1 MRLLPIMRF
10 SIVACSLIA
19 LSFSPVLAQS
29 YSLDAPGEAH
39 IRQDIEVHWTAPEA
53 RGSII
58 EIRPASGDGRRVS
71 YAYPNTNPKMIMA
84 PEAPGDYLLVYVA
97 GNDVHA
103 SQPLSVFIPDA
114 SLAGPATVG
123 AGETFELAWTGPV
136 SRSDLLTF
144 ATRDGDRIRG
154 TSYAYVGS
162 LNGQPASLRAPA
174 DAGSYDL
181 VYVSGETILARTQI
195 EVGGIEA
202 TLTAPAEVFQGAM
215 VRVVWDGPENS
226 QDFISFAARD
236 GDHIAGASYHYVGN
250 AAEDGSAMLT
260 ASETLGAYDIVYIS
274 SGRIIGRTPI
284 EVVEASLAL
293 DAPDAVTAYTQFTA
307 DWQGAG
313 NHGDMVE
320 MRDGGGA
327 LATYSYIDPNEGFVT
342 LGAPGEPGNYTLVYL
357 TRAGREM
364 ARLSVAVLPAP
375 AEPGQLLVEPGR
387 AALGPEDAVGVIL
400 DASGSMLQ
408 RIGDERRI
416 AIARQTLIGLVDET
430 IPAGTGFALRVFGHR
445 EADSCRTDLEIPLGP
460 LDPASAS
467 AVISNVNAM
476 NLARTPLGRSIELMA
491 SDLADVAG
499 ERVLIV
505 LTDGEET
512 CEGDA
517 AAAIQG
523 LRDRGWDIRVNIV
536 GLAIGDANLEAVF
549 QSWAAIG
556 GGRYFSAADEAELAE
571 ALASAVTGPFS
582 VIDPASGDIIA
593 RGRPGELLTLP
604 AGTYQIRWGQ
614 SREAGAEIT
623 AGDTTR
629 IMLD

>member
-1 MRLLPIMRF
+1 MRF
-10 SIVACSLIA
+10 LIIISSLIA
-19 LSFSPVLAQS
+19 LCFSPALAQT

-114 SLAGPATVG
+114 SLAGPASVG

-250 AAEDGSAMLT
+250 AGEDGSAILT

-284 EVVEASLAL
+284 EVVEASIAL
-293 DAPDAVTAYTQFTA
+293 DAPDEVTAYTQFTA
-307 DWQGAG
+307 DWEGAG
-313 NHGDMVE
+313 NHGDKVE
-320 MRDGGGA
+320 MRDGAGA
-327 LATYSYIDPNEGFVT
+327 LETYIYIDPNEGFVT
-342 LGAPGEPGNYTLVYL
+342 LGAPGEPGDYTLVYL

-364 ARLSVAVLPAP
+364 ARRSVAVLPPP
-375 AEPGQLLVEPGR
+375 AEPGQLLVEQRR
-387 AALGPEDAVGVIL
+387 AALGPDDAVGVIL

-408 RIGDERRI
+408 RIGSERRI
-416 AIARQTLIGLVDET
+416 AIARQTLTGLVDET

-460 LDPASAS
+460 LDPAAAS
-467 AVISNVNAM
+467 GVIGDVNAM
-476 NLARTPLGRSIELMA
+476 NLAKTPLGRSIELMA
-491 SDLADVAG
+491 SDLADVTG
-499 ERVLIV
+499 QRVLIV

-523 LRDRGWDIRVNIV
+523 LRDLGWDIRINIV
-536 GLAIGDANLEAVF
+536 GLAIGEAELEATF
-549 QSWAAIG
+549 ESWAAIG
-556 GGRYFSAADEAELAE
+556 GGQYFSATDGDELAD
-571 ALASAVTGPFS
+571 ALTRAVTGPFS
-582 VIDPASGDIIA
+582 VTDPDSGGTIASGQ
-593 RGRPGELLTLP
+593 PGELLTLP
-604 AGTYQIRWGQ
+604 AGTYLIRWG
-614 SREAGAEIT
+614 RDGEATAEIT
-623 AGDTTR
+623 SGDGTR
-629 IMLD
+629 ITLE

>member
-1 MRLLPIMRF
+1 MRLL
-10 SIVACSLIA
+10 IVVCSLIA
-19 LSFSPVLAQS
+19 LSLSPVLAQS

-114 SLAGPATVG
+114 SLAGPASVG

-226 QDFISFAARD
+226 QDFISFSARD

-593 RGRPGELLTLP
+593 SGRPGELLTLP

>member
-1 MRLLPIMRF
+1 
-10 SIVACSLIA
+10 
-19 LSFSPVLAQS
+19 
-29 YSLDAPGEAH
+29 
-39 IRQDIEVHWTAPEA
+39 
-53 RGSII
+53 
-58 EIRPASGDGRRVS
+58 
-71 YAYPNTNPKMIMA
+71 
-84 PEAPGDYLLVYVA
+84 
-97 GNDVHA
+97 
-103 SQPLSVFIPDA
+103 
-114 SLAGPATVG
+114 
-123 AGETFELAWTGPV
+123 
-136 SRSDLLTF
+136 
-144 ATRDGDRIRG
+144 
-154 TSYAYVGS
+154 
-162 LNGQPASLRAPA
+162 
-174 DAGSYDL
+174 
-181 VYVSGETILARTQI
+181 
-195 EVGGIEA
+195 
-202 TLTAPAEVFQGAM
+202 
-215 VRVVWDGPENS
+215 
-226 QDFISFAARD
+226 
-236 GDHIAGASYHYVGN
+236 
-250 AAEDGSAMLT
+250 
-260 ASETLGAYDIVYIS
+260 
-274 SGRIIGRTPI
+274 
-284 EVVEASLAL
+284 
-293 DAPDAVTAYTQFTA
+293 
-307 DWQGAG
+307 
-313 NHGDMVE
+313 
-320 MRDGGGA
+320 
-327 LATYSYIDPNEGFVT
+327 
-342 LGAPGEPGNYTLVYL
+342 
-357 TRAGREM
+357 
-364 ARLSVAVLPAP
+364 
-375 AEPGQLLVEPGR
+375 VEPGR
-387 AALGPEDAVGVIL
+387 AALGPEDAVGVFL

-408 RIGDERRI
+408 RIGDERRL
-416 AIARQTLIGLVDET
+416 ALARQTLTGLVDET

-593 RGRPGELLTLP
+593 SGRPGELLTLP

>member
-1 MRLLPIMRF
+1 MRLL
-10 SIVACSLIA
+10 IVVCSLIA
-19 LSFSPVLAQS
+19 LSLSPVLAQS

-114 SLAGPATVG
+114 SLAGPASVG

-236 GDHIAGASYHYVGN
+236 SDHIAGASYHYVGN

-593 RGRPGELLTLP
+593 SGRPGELLTLP